1 LLKVTREMVLKGSD
15 LRIEVSAD
23 EYGEGHVF
31 VVAPPDT
38 GDVAEARAL
47 RLKHLAIK
55 GSAEVD
61 VNRLFEGGG
70 IDLSKIDL
78 ASAQRGLD
86 EARLGKV
93 NSGRWRMLNASNR
106 RFSAASGKQWT
117 PYPGFHPRQR
127 SRSRVFGEPAR
138 ARDDLAARVGVQN
151 RGEPA
156 VFDAFAKE
164 VSGLRVC
171 SPRQIH
177 PAADQPETVSVLP

>member
-1 LLKVTREMVLKGSD
+1 MLKVTREMVLKGSD

-38 GDVAEARAL
+38 GDMAEARAL

-86 EARLGKV
+86 EARFHLVAQALSKGQ
-93 NSGRWRMLNASNR
+93 GE
-106 RFSAASGKQWT
+106 QWT
-117 PYPGFHPRQR
+117 VKDVKRIKPEVFSRIWETVDTISGFSSEAEEQIKGFR
-127 SRSRVFGEPAR
+127 R
-138 ARDDLAARVGVQN
+138 ARKGKR
-151 RGEPA
+151 
-156 VFDAFAKE
+156 
-164 VSGLRVC
+164 
-171 SPRQIH
+171 
-177 PAADQPETVSVLP
+177 